1 VRLGGADIDG
11 ALVMIPAFLA
21 MSADGRKR
29 VIIRFGAESTN
40 GITQDI
46 LRSLIWFVDAT
57 GTSGRLGQ
65 AILMEKLVMILA
77 ITVAMSADGKRVYH
91 WELPNR

>member
-11 ALVMIPAFLA
+11 ALVMIPAILA

-40 GITQDI
+40 GDNSGHTQVFD
-46 LRSLIWFVDAT
+46 
-57 GTSGRLGQ
+57 
-65 AILMEKLVMILA
+65 LVCWCDWNIH
-77 ITVAMSADGKRVYH
+77 VG
-91 WELPNR
+91 